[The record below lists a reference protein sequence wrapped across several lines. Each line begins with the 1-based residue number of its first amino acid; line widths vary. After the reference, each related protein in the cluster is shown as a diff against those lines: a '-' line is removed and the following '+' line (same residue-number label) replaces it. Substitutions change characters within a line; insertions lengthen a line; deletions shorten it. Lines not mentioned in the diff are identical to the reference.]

1 MFGNRFVCHKCCLI
15 GYPTTNVTSKLYA
28 ADVICKA
35 HILSFMSW
43 DLDIGLNYTSL
54 SKYVFGFFVVIFV
67 SHKDCPFFFQAI
79 HQWSTFIVNKVIFR
93 WRRDTKK
100 RILECCVYIVHKET
114 SNNKSS
120 QIYFLISQLISKKR
134 FVSHL
139 SL

>member
-1 MFGNRFVCHKCCLI
+1 MYTKRNLVMSFFFAEIMLGNRFVCHKPSLI
-15 GYPTTNVTSKLYA
+15 GYTNTNVTSKLYA

-67 SHKDCPFFFQAI
+67 SHKDCPFFFQVI

-93 WRRDTKK
+93 WRRYTKK
-100 RILECCVYIVHKET
+100 RILECYVYIGHKET
-114 SNNKSS
+114 NNNKPS
-120 QIYFLISQLISKKR
+120 QIYF
-134 FVSHL
+134 
-139 SL
+139 